1 MTRPP
6 KSRTQSIKGD
16 AQLTTLIDPFSFLE
30 DLFKDVDLSEGEIS
44 EAPDKGKLQ

>member
-16 AQLTTLIDPFSFLE
+16 AQLTTLIDPFVFLTDE
-30 DLFKDVDLSEGEIS
+30 DFLFSEEEIP
-44 EAPDKGKLQ
+44 ETPDEGQCQ